1 MKKQT
6 LLLFAILFC
15 IAANSFGQKL
25 DENNV
30 DGFTKK
36 SIKRTSWESL
46 FATAGSGQAHYRF
59 SVVDTSETFDLRYNQ
74 NSKIFGI
81 SEGLQ
86 FMFQLDNGDIVTL
99 INPSFV
105 ITCTG
110 CGATGM
116 NGSGAEGI
124 QVFYPISKQQSDKL
138 KAGKVVKVRIY
149 TNDGYIEEDVKD
161 KNAEKITAS
170 LNLL

>member
-1 MKKQT
+1 MKRKT
-6 LLLFAILFC
+6 LLLLTILFC
-15 IAANSFGQKL
+15 IAAKSFGQKL
-25 DENNV
+25 DENTV
-30 DGFTKK
+30 DDFTKK

-46 FATAGSGQAHYRF
+46 FATSGSGQAHYRF
-59 SVVDTSETFDLRYNQ
+59 SVVDNDETLDLRYNQ
-74 NSKIFGI
+74 NGKIFGI

-86 FMFQLDNGDIVTL
+86 FMLKLDNGDVITL
-99 INPSFV
+99 LNPSFV
-105 ITCTG
+105 ITCKG

-124 QVFYPISKQQSDKL
+124 QVFYPITKEQSDKL